1 MSTNT
6 VATTLDAAEH
16 GAGNT
21 ARGVV
26 VALIAF
32 LTLVDLFAAQAIL
45 PSLAQH
51 YRVSPGAIGFA
62 VNACTAG
69 MAVSSLTVALLARHI
84 DRRWGIVTSLALL
97 AVPTTLLA
105 FAPDLTTFTWLR
117 VAQGVL
123 MAAAFTLTLAHL
135 GETYRDMDA
144 ASVFAAYVTG
154 NVASNLF
161 GRMLSAAVADHLG
174 LAANFFVFAALNVA
188 GGLLVLLAFRSV
200 PAMMKEAT
208 PAASS
213 QMTAAWRAHLG
224 NPELRTA
231 FALGFCILF
240 AFIGSFSYVGF
251 VLRAPPISLGAMSLG
266 FVYLVFLP
274 SVLTTPLA
282 GAVAGRLGF
291 HRALLGALALAA
303 AGLPL
308 LLSPSLTPVLAGL
321 VMVGVGTFMA
331 QALTTGFVGRVA
343 RADRGAASGLYLA
356 AYFSGGLV
364 GSAILGQMFDRW
376 GWPACVMGI
385 AASLVGA
392 FVLGSRLREPGV
404 SR

>member
-1 MSTNT
+1 MSSASPAALHADRPD
-6 VATTLDAAEH
+6 VGATS
-16 GAGNT
+16 
-21 ARGVV
+21 RGLL

-69 MAVSSLTVALLARHI
+69 MAVSSLAVALLARHI
-84 DRRWGIVTSLALL
+84 NRRWGIVISLLLL
-97 AVPTTLLA
+97 AVPTTMLA
-105 FAPDLTTFTWLR
+105 FAPDLTTFAWLR

-135 GETYRDMDA
+135 GETYRDMAA

-174 LAANFFVFAALNVA
+174 LATNFYVFAALNAV
-188 GGLLVLLAFRSV
+188 GGFLVLAAFRSSPGMIRETADTSP
-200 PAMMKEAT
+200 PAMM
-208 PAASS
+208 
-213 QMTAAWRAHLG
+213 AAWRVHLAQ
-224 NPELRTA
+224 PALRKA

-240 AFIGSFSYVGF
+240 AFIGVFSYVGF
-251 VLRAPPISLGAMSLG
+251 VLRAQPISLDAMSLG

-282 GAVAGRLGF
+282 GAFAGRLGF
-291 HRALLGALALAA
+291 TRALQGALFLSV

-308 LLSPSLTPVLAGL
+308 LLSPRLALVLAGL

-331 QALTTGFVGRVA
+331 QALATGYVGRVA

-356 AYFSGGLV
+356 GYFSGGLV
-364 GSAILGQMFDRW
+364 GSAVLGIVFDRW
-376 GWPACVMGI
+376 GWPACVAVI
-385 AASLVGA
+385 AAVLAVA
-392 FVLGSRLREPGV
+392 MLLGSKLLEPEEP
-404 SR
+404 R